1 MEPWCGPASVTD
13 TVSNSSMVKAT
24 YDPSAYSYT
33 QCRSPIGANSWA
45 PIISIIFVHGL
56 QGHPFR
62 TWAAPRR
69 KVKDHEETGTSR
81 NSPTTD
87 VADASQRAETKGSTR
102 KKLLN
107 IFRPRSIASS
117 GRAAPRTEGIEPLG
131 TATLAVDSSSLNGNF
146 DNSSHYYWPREALPK
161 FCPGAR
167 ILTWGYD
174 SHVTKGFNGPVN
186 KSSVYQ
192 HGKDLLY
199 GLRRL
204 GPAPRPMIIVAHSLG
219 GIVTKEMLALS
230 QNSSEDRIKAIVET
244 MEAVVFLGT
253 PHRGSPMAKLG
264 DSVSRIVRSLGLDT
278 SSVLLDTLGL
288 KTSDLQRSQEAFSA
302 VWHNNSLRV
311 KTFQEGQGLMGAN
324 IGPLNDKVVDDISSS
339 LGDEREHA
347 EVLNANHRDMCRF
360 SEPRDPELVKIMAEL
375 ADICN
380 FPVDLNSDKRSK
392 SELYQATGIIRG
404 VTAKDTVQGRA
415 LPDVDERE
423 SQLLQSLSFPGLHE
437 ASRPWSTS
445 GECEWL
451 FEQPEFKNWC
461 NENGDL
467 ATHPIL
473 WIKGN
478 PGSGK
483 STAMREAVHRL
494 SSDTQLGHINFASFF
509 FDSQGNELLRSPSG
523 LFRSLLFQ
531 LLPKN
536 HQAMTRAVSRYQL
549 KLADRYSMPDT
560 WNQEHLSHMFQDL
573 FVYPSSP
580 TMILIDAMDECGG
593 IENTRWLTELFH
605 DLVSRDGVQ
614 LSICLSTRHHSAI
627 FLTGIEYVVAELA
640 NESDIQRYIDKSLT
654 RYQRQKEEFMELGQ
668 KIKDLSRGIFLWVVL
683 VTQYLIKHIVRGRR
697 SCSFLEEKLVRLPEP
712 LLELYVNLVTGAED
726 LDTTTRVLRWA
737 VLAKPLTLR
746 DWRYLL
752 PFLHEQSKYLSF
764 VECEKSEF
772 WAGND
777 EYLADM
783 ICHLSMGLVRIFQNP
798 ASPILC
804 SNDLPAGG
812 VSNCSKSSLGG
823 LAGSLDYLHG
833 DTRLV
838 SVIHSSVA
846 EFFNLN
852 SGYLGQKGGIGE
864 GHVDIMH
871 TVLRL
876 IDVEDLDELLE
887 ARFKQGS
894 AGSSANF
901 ADLFDNEARLDGSR
915 SIRSFSSAGTARRRR
930 DLHKEEPKSDLS
942 LFIAAEDQ
950 DSTSDEEQFRLKLL
964 LDEDTMSEIPM
975 PVLANPSIDLKA
987 DGNNLLRTLPA
998 WPDILNYAISE
1009 LGFHAKEAQKHNGN
1023 ATSVIQML
1031 SGENETRWRRWK
1043 CLGEYNPR
1051 NTRLEVWAAIEG
1063 LHSWVEY
1070 LNANER
1076 PFRNP
1081 RRHYADADNAL
1092 FIKPADELEIA
1103 LYDENYL
1110 GPEYAEW
1117 ISPFHTAVG
1126 LQDTISS
1133 ITTDITDHI
1142 VDNPQVP
1149 PTVRQSIKP
1158 LFSSH
1163 STTAIQQI
1171 NNVPNGIA
1179 TNRRGDNRKR
1189 ALVLGNVTFGFQRPI
1204 VMTVK
1209 LDQDMKRLWQF
1220 AANDTLAVEG
1230 ENLRAKKIF
1239 VAFAQRL
1246 ERLFKTLKE
1255 TGNRTRSMQMLLAYD
1270 GARHAFYP
1278 DVDKAL
1284 DEEASTNFRVKLF
1297 SLADLIMLS
1306 HDSGHTHIG
1315 HFADGVE
1322 ELAGMFKDLSER
1334 ASPDVRQTV
1343 DDGANG

>member
-1 MEPWCGPASVTD
+1 MSVVYEPSGVP
-13 TVSNSSMVKAT
+13 TVE
-24 YDPSAYSYT
+24 
-33 QCRSPIGANSWA
+33 ANSWA
-45 PIISIIFVHGL
+45 PITSIIFVHGL

-69 KVKDHEETGTSR
+69 KVQDPEDTGTPR

-87 VADASQRAETKGSTR
+87 VVATPQRTETKSSRR
-102 KKLLN
+102 KKLWK
-107 IFRPRSIASS
+107 IFRPKSIASS
-117 GRAAPRTEGIEPLG
+117 ERTASRTEETEPLG
-131 TATLAVDSSSLNGNF
+131 TITLTADSSSLDRGV

-174 SHVTKGFNGPVN
+174 SHVTKGFTGPVN

-204 GPAPRPMIIVAHSLG
+204 GSAPRPMIIVAHSLG

-253 PHRGSPMAKLG
+253 PHRGSPMAKLA
-264 DSVSRIVRSLGLDT
+264 DSVSRIVSSLGFDT
-278 SSVLLDTLGL
+278 SPVLLDTLGL

-360 SEPRDPELVKIMAEL
+360 SGPRDPELVKIMAEL

-392 SELYQATGIIRG
+392 SELHQATGVRRR
-404 VTAKDTVQGRA
+404 VAAKDTVQGRA

-423 SQLLQSLSFPGLHE
+423 SQLLQSLSFPGLLE

-593 IENTRWLTELFH
+593 IENTRWLAELFH

-614 LSICLSTRHHSAI
+614 LSICLSTRHHGAI
-627 FLTGIEYVVAELA
+627 FLTGIEYVVAELT

-654 RYQRQKEEFMELGQ
+654 RYQRQK
-668 KIKDLSRGIFLWVVL
+668 KSLWNWDKRLKTSL
-683 VTQYLIKHIVRGRR
+683 VAYSFRGRR
-697 SCSFLEEKLVRLPEP
+697 SCSFLEEKLVKLPEP
-712 LLELYVNLVTGAED
+712 LLELYVNLVTEAED
-726 LDTTTRVLRWA
+726 LDMTTRVLRWA

-752 PFLHEQSKYLSF
+752 PFLHRRSAYLSF
-764 VECEKSEF
+764 AECKKSEF
-772 WAGND
+772 WTEND

-783 ICHLSMGLVRIFQNP
+783 ICHLSMGLQG
-798 ASPILC
+798 SLC
-804 SNDLPAGG
+804 QWGSN
-812 VSNCSKSSLGG
+812 SRTSSVGA

-838 SVIHSSVA
+838 SVIHSSVT
-846 EFFNLN
+846 EFFNFNL
-852 SGYLGQKGGIGE
+852 GLLGQEGGIGE
-864 GHVDIMH
+864 GHIDIMH
-871 TVLRL
+871 TCLIL
-876 IDVEDLDELLE
+876 IDVQDLDELLE
-887 ARFKQGS
+887 ARLKQYLDELLESQFGQHSASSPAAS
-894 AGSSANF
+894 AGALKDILN
-901 ADLFDNEARLDGSR
+901 NKARLDGSR
-915 SIRSFSSAGTARRRR
+915 SVRSFSSASNARRRR
-930 DLHKEEPKSDLS
+930 DSSKDSHGEEPESYIS
-942 LFIAAEDQ
+942 LFTAAEDQ

-964 LDEDTMSEIPM
+964 LDGNTVSEMAMS
-975 PVLANPSIDLKA
+975 VRDNLSIDLKA
-987 DGNNLLRTLPA
+987 DGNNKLRILPA
-998 WPDILNYAISE
+998 WPEILNYAISE
-1009 LGFHAKEAQKHNGN
+1009 LGFHAKEAQKHNGD
-1023 ATSVIQML
+1023 ATSVIRVL
-1031 SGENETRWRRWK
+1031 SEEDEKRWKRWRD
-1043 CLGEYNPR
+1043 LGEYLPY
-1051 NTRLEVWAAIEG
+1051 NTRLEDWAAMEG
-1063 LHSWVEY
+1063 LNSWVEY
-1070 LNANER
+1070 LNANAR
-1076 PFRNP
+1076 PFRNAQ
-1081 RRHYADADNAL
+1081 RHYADANNAI

-1103 LYDENYL
+1103 FYEGYW
-1110 GPEYAEW
+1110 GPESAEW
-1117 ISPFHTAVG
+1117 ILPFYTTVG
-1126 LQDTISS
+1126 LQDTMASISM
-1133 ITTDITDHI
+1133 DITDRI
-1142 VDNPQVP
+1142 VDNPQVLP
-1149 PTVRQSIKP
+1149 S
-1158 LFSSH
+1158 L
-1163 STTAIQQI
+1163 IQKAMI
-1171 NNVPNGIA
+1171 
-1179 TNRRGDNRKR
+1179 
-1189 ALVLGNVTFGFQRPI
+1189 
-1204 VMTVK
+1204 
-1209 LDQDMKRLWQF
+1209 
-1220 AANDTLAVEG
+1220 
-1230 ENLRAKKIF
+1230 EN
-1239 VAFAQRL
+1239 
-1246 ERLFKTLKE
+1246 
-1255 TGNRTRSMQMLLAYD
+1255 
-1270 GARHAFYP
+1270 
-1278 DVDKAL
+1278 
-1284 DEEASTNFRVKLF
+1284 
-1297 SLADLIMLS
+1297 
-1306 HDSGHTHIG
+1306 
-1315 HFADGVE
+1315 
-1322 ELAGMFKDLSER
+1322 EL
-1334 ASPDVRQTV
+1334 
-1343 DDGANG
+1343 